1 MLSRRGFAGIAG
13 CFLCDLTATGFI
25 ATDASAQ
32 TPPAA
37 TAGVTRKLLS
47 QSDGPMPGYTTIT
60 MEVEIEPN
68 VMIGRHTHPGI
79 EAGYVVEGELD
90 LPIEG
95 QPNKKLK
102 PGDGFHVPPNTP
114 HAGGPNGSKKAKL
127 VSTYIVEKGK
137 PLASPALPPRLR
149 YRSPLGSARGDSCL

>member
-37 TAGVTRKLLS
+37 TTGLTRKLLT
-47 QSDGPMPGYTTIT
+47 QTDGPIPGYTTIT

-68 VMIGRHTHPGI
+68 VMVGRHTHPGI
-79 EAGYVVEGELD
+79 EAGYVVSGEID
-90 LPIEG
+90 LPIDG
-95 QPNKKLK
+95 QGVKSLK
-102 PGDGFHVPPNTP
+102 AGDGFQVPPNTP
-114 HAGGPNGSKKAKL
+114 HAGAKSGSGKVKL

-137 PLASPALPPRLR
+137 PLASPA
-149 YRSPLGSARGDSCL
+149 